1 MNKTV
6 YGTYTLVNVVANSQE
21 SKFSVRF
28 QVEKLNERWV
38 KLDSKMSHQQAK
50 VFATEWVHKMNQVV
64 YGAYKLGVVE
74 ADDCRFKVFFK
85 LDKPKAKP
93 VRVV

>member
-38 KLDSKMSHQQAK
+38 KLDSKMSH
-50 VFATEWVHKMNQVV
+50 
-64 YGAYKLGVVE
+64 
-74 ADDCRFKVFFK
+74 
-85 LDKPKAKP
+85 
-93 VRVV
+93 

>member
-38 KLDSKMSHQQAK
+38 KLDNKMSHKQAK
-50 VFATEWVHKMNQVV
+50 AFAAECVQKMNEVV
-64 YGAYKLGVVE
+64 YGAYRLGVVE
-74 ADDCRFKVFFK
+74 ADECRFKVFFILEK
-85 LDKPKAKP
+85 SKAKL